1 MVVGLFIGCVVAV
14 VLYWKWLPHTM
25 AEFWK
30 QITAGAQNGIM
41 SIANTAAV
49 VGFGSIVT
57 ATPAFG
63 TLAEIV
69 QDFAQNGNA
78 YAAVAIS
85 VAALAGISG
94 SASGGLGIA
103 IPIAAD
109 IFLPMGINPEALHRI
124 AVISSSALDSLPH
137 NGFVNTCLQYTHTNH
152 KEAYFDIFIVSVA
165 VTIVETI
172 LVVILFS
179 VMG

>member
-1 MVVGLFIGCVVAV
+1 
-14 VLYWKWLPHTM
+14 
-25 AEFWK
+25 
-30 QITAGAQNGIM
+30 M

-57 ATPAFG
+57 ATPAFA
-63 TLAEIV
+63 TLAGIV
-69 QDFAQNGNA
+69 ENFAQNGNA
-78 YAAVAIS
+78 YAAAAVS
-85 VAALAGISG
+85 VAAIAGISG

-103 IPIAAD
+103 VPIVAD
-109 IFLPMGINPEALHRI
+109 IFLPMGINAEALHRI

-152 KEAYFDIFIVSVA
+152 KEAYLDIFVVSVV
-165 VTIVETI
+165 VTIVETV
-172 LVVILFS
+172 LVIALFS